1 MINEINGFYDIRNL
15 RKFNEVC
22 FVHFWSTKTILLKL
36 EKKKFQGGKAVN
48 LASAEKR
55 AMERKNSEG
64 HAFEWCVKRLQTTA
78 WKKEGSQKVQSTREN
93 ILRLCVT
100 SKRKSKKG
108 RKMKLYPLKWKRGEM
123 EQGPGSPVVTA
134 PHTGVLERKLHYL
147 IKE

>member
-1 MINEINGFYDIRNL
+1 MNGFYDIRNL

-22 FVHFWSTKTILLKL
+22 FVYFWSTKTILLKL
-36 EKKKFQGGKAVN
+36 EKKKFQVVKAVN

-64 HAFEWCVKRLQTTA
+64 HAFEWCVKHLQTTT

-93 ILRLCVT
+93 ILRLCLT

-108 RKMKLYPLKWKRGEM
+108 RKMKLYLLKRKRGEM

-134 PHTGVLERKLHYL
+134 THRGSGEETTLSH
-147 IKE
+147 